1 MKKYLAYLLV
11 FVMTISLF
19 CGCNSKESNK
29 TLPNLGT
36 SQKDEVLTAEELVG
50 TWTLQMGFD
59 VFSQVFSQLSSEN
72 DATYDSTLYTED
84 MGIENLEFEVTF
96 QEDGTAIYSGQSLMD
111 AELEMAD
118 KMFSWMRKD
127 DNFYIYMERAGGIS
141 REEVDLQLEKNG
153 QTKEDVIDTLE
164 AASTLWYENLDENT
178 EDEVSYYTYEDG
190 KLFFLEEGQTR
201 EDVKVY
207 MLICKRDNK
216 LVVTDLITE

>member
-11 FVMTISLF
+11 FVMTISLL
-19 CGCNSKESNK
+19 CGCSSKESDNS
-29 TLPNLGT
+29 LPNLAT
-36 SQKDEVLTAEELVG
+36 SPKDEVLTAEELVG

-59 VFSQVFSQLSSEN
+59 LFSQVFSQLSSEN
-72 DATYDSTLYTED
+72 GATYDSTLYTED

-127 DNFYIYMERAGGIS
+127 DNFYIYMESSFGMS
-141 REEVDLQLEKNG
+141 REEVDQQLEKNG
-153 QTKEDVIDTLE
+153 KTKEDVIDTLE
-164 AASTLWYENLDENT
+164 AGLALGTENRAET
-178 EDEVSYYTYEDG
+178 PEDEVGYYAYEDG

-201 EDVKVY
+201 EDATAY
-207 MLICKRDNK
+207 MLICQRGDK
-216 LVVTDLITE
+216 LVVTDFITE